1 MAQSGVC
8 AGVPYR
14 CRQRSPENSVPIR
27 YRPSTTAHRRLSKVA
42 TRRYAGFMSEP
53 ASINARIV
61 EALYIEALVLSDAA
75 RGGFDELRETA
86 NDRGPALR
94 AVRSGSASN
103 CRVRPEDVEV
113 TCEALRTT
121 TRVMH
126 CLAWLLN
133 HRAWFA
139 GQISAGQLRR
149 HGRLIS
155 HFPASDPTVVGRL
168 PDDLA
173 ELVHQSERLYA
184 RILRL
189 ETAWRNDRPAPPS
202 AIDRL
207 RDRLLARA

>member
-1 MAQSGVC
+1 
-8 AGVPYR
+8 
-14 CRQRSPENSVPIR
+14 
-27 YRPSTTAHRRLSKVA
+27 
-42 TRRYAGFMSEP
+42 MSDP
-53 ASINARIV
+53 VSINSRIV

-75 RGGFDELRETA
+75 RGGFDELRDMA
-86 NDRGPALR
+86 SDQGPALR
-94 AVRSGSASN
+94 AVGTAATPGYRTS
-103 CRVRPEDVEV
+103 PEDVEV

-155 HFPASDPTVVGRL
+155 HFPASDPAVVARL
-168 PDDLA
+168 PEDLA
-173 ELVHQSERLYA
+173 DLVQQSERLYA

-189 ETAWRNDRPAPPS
+189 ETAWRNDRPTMPS
-202 AIDRL
+202 AIERL

>member
-1 MAQSGVC
+1 MCLARLS
-8 AGVPYR
+8 
-14 CRQRSPENSVPIR
+14 NSV
-27 YRPSTTAHRRLSKVA
+27 
-42 TRRYAGFMSEP
+42 TRRYAAAMTGL
-53 ASINARIV
+53 ATINSRIV
-61 EALYIEALVLSDAA
+61 EALYVEALVLSDAA
-75 RGGFDELRETA
+75 RGGFDALRETPGTRA
-86 NDRGPALR
+86 HALY
-94 AVRSGSASN
+94 AVARDAAPDLLV
-103 CRVRPEDVEV
+103 CPDDVEV

-155 HFPASDPTVVGRL
+155 HFPASDPTVVNRL
-168 PDDLA
+168 PEELA
-173 ELVHQSERLYA
+173 DLVHQSERFYA
-184 RILRL
+184 RIQRL
-189 ETAWRNDRPAPPS
+189 ETAWRNDRPALPS